1 MSRNPGL
8 EPHYPQAAELGAI
21 ETQIIP
27 RARDSAASRFAE
39 PFRRRPADGWPFHL
53 LRPNGPAEFLTGN
66 GIDVRPNPHI
76 GLATVTYLFDGE
88 FQHRDEPDDLS
99 QVR

>member
-8 EPHYPQAAELGAI
+8 EPHCPQAAELGAI

-39 PFRRRPADGWPFHL
+39 PFRRRPGRWLALSSSSTRW
-53 LRPNGPAEFLTGN
+53 TG
-66 GIDVRPNPHI
+66 
-76 GLATVTYLFDGE
+76 
-88 FQHRDEPDDLS
+88 
-99 QVR
+99 